1 MEKITCILDRKLTHF
16 LTISPHS
23 TAANALNKMCCENV
37 EYLVVIDDDDHYIGL
52 LSEHDISA
60 GVVFTNKLLAKTKV
74 IDIMNKRLPVATADD
89 TVEKCMRLMRQHHVR
104 YLPVFENFHFKGIVS
119 SDDILEEAVH
129 NRQEIFD
136 TIVESHVAFG

>member
-74 IDIMNKRLPVATADD
+74 IDIMNKRLPVATAED
-89 TVEKCMRLMRQHHVR
+89 TGHDA
-104 YLPVFENFHFKGIVS
+104 VS
-119 SDDILEEAVH
+119 SIAY
-129 NRQEIFD
+129 IFLQYHQQWLPGA
-136 TIVESHVAFG
+136 SCS